1 MKRSPPVGYLF
12 VLPALLVFAAYV
24 AYPLLHTVL
33 LSAYSWSPVNPIKVY
48 RGLGN
53 FAELL
58 RDPNC
63 GIALR
68 NNVYFI
74 LLSLAVQLPLALL
87 LAVGLNSTLRRH
99 HILRTIFFS
108 PFVVPVVA
116 VGLVWQLIYEPNFGA
131 LNALLKAFGL
141 EALASGWLGDPV
153 LAIFAI
159 IAVSCWRYTG
169 FHMMIVLAGL
179 QAVPDELYEAARLDG
194 AGAWQQFVHITL
206 PSLRRIL
213 LVDALLITV
222 GSVKIF
228 DLVQVMT
235 AGGPG
240 YASDVLAT
248 FMYKSAFTF
257 DRMGYSA
264 AIAVIMLV
272 LTLLLTV
279 AYIRLTSREEP
290 ATRSVGYG
298 HYWAG
303 AIAAGLVAAM
313 VLGACYEGW
322 AVVGNYAAFIAG
334 LAAAAVVLC
343 VLIRGLSD
351 LLERLPR
358 RVAAGVRD
366 VTLTIAAA
374 VFFLPILWS
383 VLSALKPQNEL
394 LLGPWSLPRHWAWEN
409 FVAAWQS
416 GVGLFFLNSVAVT
429 TVAVLVML
437 ALAAPAAYALARLRL
452 WGAPL
457 IFGLILGG
465 LLVPVHAALLPLYQ
479 LNNSLGLSD
488 YAAILGPYIAFCIPL
503 SVLLLRAYFAGVPQ
517 ELMEAA
523 QMDGAS
529 HLRIL
534 WSVFVPIARP
544 ALATVAIFQAAWVW
558 NELLFALVFI
568 VNKSH
573 MTLPVGLL
581 TFQGE
586 HSTDWAVVMA
596 GVVMAIVPVLVLY
609 FIFQRHV
616 VKGLTAGAVR

>member
-1 MKRSPPVGYLF
+1 MKRSSGIGYLL
-12 VLPALLVFAAYV
+12 VLPAVLVFAAFV

-33 LSAYSWSPVNPIKVY
+33 LSAYSYSPVNPVKIY
-48 RGLGN
+48 RGLAN
-53 FAELL
+53 FHDLFA
-58 RDPNC
+58 DPNF
-63 GIALR
+63 GVALR

-74 LLSLAVQLPLALL
+74 ALSLLIQMPLALF
-87 LAVGLNSTLRRH
+87 LAIGLNSTLRRH
-99 HILRTIFFS
+99 HILRTVFFS

-116 VGLVWQLIYEPNFGA
+116 VGLVWQLIYEPNIGA
-131 LNALLKAFGL
+131 LNALLQALGL
-141 EALASGWLGDPV
+141 DGLTTGWLGDRDI
-153 LAIFAI
+153 AIFAI

-169 FHMMIVLAGL
+169 FHMMILLAGL
-179 QAVPDELYEAARLDG
+179 QAIPDELYEAAAIDG
-194 AGAWQQFVHITL
+194 ATGWQQFLHITL
-206 PSLRRIL
+206 PSLKRII

-257 DRMGYSA
+257 DRMGYAA

-279 AYIRLTSREEP
+279 AYIRLTRASQD
-290 ATRSVGYG
+290 
-298 HYWAG
+298 
-303 AIAAGLVAAM
+303 AAEQLPHRPHRAWQLVA
-313 VLGACYEGW
+313 LL
-322 AVVGNYAAFIAG
+322 AFILICTVVFGPRAVG
-334 LAAAAVVLC
+334 KWVIFFATLAAALLVIALLARLV
-343 VLIRGLSD
+343 SD
-351 LLERLPR
+351 AAERLPR
-358 RVAAGVRD
+358 RSVIIIRDSVMALAG
-366 VTLTIAAA
+366 L
-374 VFFLPILWS
+374 VFALPILWS
-383 VLSALKPQNEL
+383 LLSAVKPANEL
-394 LLGPWSLPRHWAWEN
+394 LFSPWALPQHWAWEN
-409 FVAAWQS
+409 FVAAWNS

-437 ALAAPAAYALARLRL
+437 VLAAPASYALARLRL
-452 WGAPL
+452 RGEAL

-479 LNNSLGLSD
+479 LNNSLGLTD
-488 YAAILGPYIAFCIPL
+488 YAAIIGPYIAFCIPL
-503 SVLLLRAYFAGVPQ
+503 SVLLLRAYFSGVPQ
-517 ELMEAA
+517 ELMDAA
-523 QMDGAS
+523 MMDGAG

-568 VNKSH
+568 ANKAH

-586 HSTDWAVVMA
+586 HSNNWAVIMA
-596 GVVMAIVPVLVLY
+596 GVVMAIIPVLLLY
-609 FIFQRHV
+609 FLFQRHV
-616 VKGLTAGAVR
+616 VKGLTAGAIK

>member
-1 MKRSPPVGYLF
+1 M
-12 VLPALLVFAAYV
+12 LPALLVFAAYV

-33 LSAYSWSPVNPIKVY
+33 LSAYSWSPVNPVKIY

-53 FAELL
+53 FAELFQ
-58 RDPNC
+58 DPNF
-63 GIALR
+63 GVALR
-68 NNVYFI
+68 NNTYFI
-74 LLSLAVQLPLALL
+74 ALSLAVQLPLALL
-87 LAVGLNSTLRRH
+87 LGVGLNTTLRRH

-131 LNALLKAFGL
+131 LNALLEAVGL
-141 EALASGWLGDPV
+141 DTLAIGWLGDPV
-153 LAIFAI
+153 VAIFAI

-169 FHMMIVLAGL
+169 FHMMILLAGL
-179 QAVPDELYEAARLDG
+179 QAIPDELYEAARIDG
-194 AGAWQQFVHITL
+194 ASGWQQFVHITL

-235 AGGPG
+235 GGGPG

-279 AYIRLTSREEP
+279 VYIRLTSREEP
-290 ATRSVGYG
+290 AASSRG
-298 HYWAG
+298 HRRYLMA
-303 AIAAGLVAAM
+303 AIIAGLVAVM

-322 AVVGNYAAFIAG
+322 AVVGGYAAFITG
-334 LAAAAVVLC
+334 LAAAVVLLC
-343 VLIRGLSD
+343 VLIRSLSD
-351 LLERLPR
+351 LIELLPR
-358 RVAAGVRD
+358 RVVAGVRD
-366 VTLTIAAA
+366 TALAIVAAI
-374 VFFLPILWS
+374 FFLPILWS
-383 VLSALKPQNEL
+383 VLSALKPHNEL
-394 LLGPWSLPRHWAWEN
+394 LLSPWSLPQHWAWEN
-409 FVAAWQS
+409 FVEAWKG

-452 WGAPL
+452 WGGPV

-479 LNNSLGLSD
+479 LNNSLGITD

-517 ELMEAA
+517 ELMDAA
-523 QMDGAS
+523 QMDGAG

-544 ALATVAIFQAAWVW
+544 VW

-586 HSTDWAVVMA
+586 HSTNWAVVMA
-596 GVVMAIVPVLVLY
+596 GVVMTIVPVLVLY